1 MRRISNPSARGML
14 IVLSGPSGSGKGTII
29 KSLLNSRRDTVLSIS
44 VTTRQPRPGEID
56 GIHYFFRTREE
67 FLEMISS
74 GDLLEYA
81 EYNGN
86 FYGTPEESIKKWLAE
101 GKNVLLEIEV
111 QGAEQVMDHRSDLVS
126 IFITIPSM
134 EELERRLRDRG
145 TENEDTIRGRMEV
158 ARRELTRAFRYD
170 YVVLNDEVDLAVGRI
185 NTIIDAEKMRYS
197 RMEKTVLEVLQDAQ
211 TNGY

>member
-1 MRRISNPSARGML
+1 MSNPSARGML

-29 KSLLNSRRDTVLSIS
+29 KSLLSSRSDTVLSIS

-74 GDLLEYA
+74 DDLLEYA

-86 FYGTPEESIKKWLAE
+86 IYGTPEESIKKWLAE

-126 IFITIPSM
+126 IFITIPSR

-158 ARRELTRAFRYD
+158 AKRELTRAFRYD

>member
-1 MRRISNPSARGML
+1 MSNPSARGML

-134 EELERRLRDRG
+134 EELERRLRDRW

>member
-1 MRRISNPSARGML
+1 MTDPTGHGML

-29 KSLLNSRRDTVLSIS
+29 KSLLASREDTVLSIS

-56 GIHYFFRTREE
+56 GIHYFFRTRDE
-67 FLEMISS
+67 FEKMISTDS
-74 GDLLEYA
+74 LLEYA
-81 EYNGN
+81 SYNGN
-86 FYGTPEESIKKWLAE
+86 YYGTPEESIKKWLAE

-134 EELERRLRDRG
+134 EELERRLRERG
-145 TENEDTIRGRMEV
+145 TENEETIRSRMTV
-158 ARRELTRAFRYD
+158 AKRELARAFRYD
-170 YVVLNDEVDLAVGRI
+170 YVVLNDEVASAVKRI

-211 TNGY
+211 AN